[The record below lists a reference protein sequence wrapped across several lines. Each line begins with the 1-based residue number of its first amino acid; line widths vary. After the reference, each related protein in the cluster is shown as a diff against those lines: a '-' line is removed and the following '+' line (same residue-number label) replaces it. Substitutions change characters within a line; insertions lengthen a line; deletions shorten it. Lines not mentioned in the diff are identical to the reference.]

1 MTDPQTD
8 SDTST
13 AALADR
19 FGFSADAVRH
29 LHHAVEQGGGDMA
42 MFDHPEFAG
51 PGQWM
56 RGGLIML
63 TDANNHGL
71 KSRVDALCNALSEQ
85 LRRAN
90 VASASRHRRIDPDAR
105 AWDTGPRVRDH
116 GWPAELGQPSATGT
130 QNDLAYA
137 YFDAAR
143 RLAIRENGQLA
154 VYDTGEHRISGV
166 AQSQQGAASRLVF
179 TSQLGE
185 VPLER
190 LTRVDGVSDG
200 APAEAPAAA
209 EPLPQAASAPSDS
222 AGILDAIER
231 LGELHRKGLLTD
243 GEFASKKQEL
253 LARL

>member
-1 MTDPQTD
+1 MTDPKTD

-19 FGFSADAVRH
+19 FGFSVDAVRH

-56 RGGLIML
+56 RGGLIMI
-63 TDANNHGL
+63 TDANNHAL

-85 LRRAN
+85 LRRDNA
-90 VASASRHRRIDPDAR
+90 ASAGRHRRIDPDAR

-166 AQSQQGAASRLVF
+166 AQSQQGAASRVVF
-179 TSQLGE
+179 TSQLGD
-185 VPLER
+185 VPLDR
-190 LTRVDGVSDG
+190 LARVDGVAHD
-200 APAEAPAAA
+200 APADGSAATEPSPPAAHG
-209 EPLPQAASAPSDS
+209 DS
-222 AGILDAIER
+222 TGILDAIER

-243 GEFASKKQEL
+243 SEFASKKQEL
-253 LARL
+253 LGRL